1 VQDRA
6 DKQLKIDA
14 RRIFYAALQAVD
26 PAEAVS
32 SAMQI
37 GDSHIE
43 VQGHWFELT
52 PGGRILVVG
61 AGKGSA
67 LMADAL
73 EVLLGERIA
82 GGVVT
87 VKDRHALPLRTIL
100 VGEAGHPTPDR
111 RGQAQAEQVLRMLAG
126 TTTEDLVLCV
136 ISGGGSALWPLPA
149 PGLTLADKMQTTS
162 ALLACSAP
170 ISDINCVRKHISRI
184 KGGQLARSAA
194 PATVISLILSDVI
207 GDPFDAI
214 ASGPTAPDPT
224 TYAEALRIAQSC
236 AGSVRPAQSVIEHL
250 ERGTRGEYPE
260 TPSVD
265 DPCFATVHN
274 FIVGN
279 NELAL
284 QAAARAAKRA
294 GYQPV
299 VEDKPVDCQAHEA
312 VPMLLAKAKAIQ
324 EDNDPVSPP
333 ACIIAGGETTVAL
346 GDSTGK
352 GGRNQEMALAA
363 AIDLK
368 GQDGIAFLAGGTDG
382 TDGPTDAA
390 GAVVDGETVG
400 RGQKLGRDAREYLA
414 NHDSYSYFSKM
425 EEHIITGPTLT
436 NVMDVNL
443 VLVK

>member
-1 VQDRA
+1 MQVRA
-6 DKQLKIDA
+6 HNQLKTDA

-32 SAMQI
+32 SALRV
-37 GDSHIE
+37 GHNHIE
-43 VQGHWFELT
+43 VQGHRFTLS
-52 PGGRILVVG
+52 PQGRILVVG

-73 EVLLGERIA
+73 EMMLGERIA
-82 GGVVT
+82 QGLVT
-87 VKDRHALPLRTIL
+87 VKDRHALPLRKIL

-126 TTTEDLVLCV
+126 ATTEDLVLCV
-136 ISGGGSALWPLPA
+136 ISGGGSALWPSPA

-184 KGGQLARSAA
+184 KGGQLARAA
-194 PATVISLILSDVI
+194 VPATVISLILSDVI

-224 TYAEALRIAQSC
+224 TYAEALRIARGC
-236 AGSVRPAQSVIEHL
+236 DGSVRPPQSVIEHL
-250 ERGTRGEYPE
+250 ERGMRGEHRE
-260 TPSVD
+260 TPSAD
-265 DPCFATVHN
+265 DPCFAKVHN

-284 QAAARAAKRA
+284 QAAAFAAERA

-299 VEDKPVDCQAHEA
+299 VESKPVDCLAREA
-312 VPMLLAKAKAIQ
+312 VPVLLAKANNIR
-324 EDNDPVSPP
+324 ENSDPVPPP

-346 GDSTGK
+346 GDSTGR

-363 AIDLK
+363 AIDLM
-368 GQDGIAFLAGGTDG
+368 GREGIAFLAGGTDG

-390 GAVVDGETVG
+390 GAVVDSATVNN
-400 RGQKLGRDAREYLA
+400 GQKLGRDARQHLA

-436 NVMDVNL
+436 NVMDVYL
-443 VLVK
+443 VLIK